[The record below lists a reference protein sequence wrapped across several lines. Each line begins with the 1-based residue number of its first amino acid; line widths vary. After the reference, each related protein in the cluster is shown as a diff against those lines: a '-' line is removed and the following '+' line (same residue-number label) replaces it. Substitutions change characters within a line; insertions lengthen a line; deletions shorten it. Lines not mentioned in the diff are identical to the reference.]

1 VSTQPAVARSWQVV
15 VVDSLTRTQISQ
27 YAGASGDFNP
37 VHIDEPYATRVAGQ
51 PAVFAHGMLTMGLT
65 GRAVTERF
73 GADAVRA
80 FGGRFTGQVWPG
92 DTLTATLT
100 ETDAAAGDVMLEV
113 VTTNQDGQPVFR
125 GTARIAVVSGGH
137 E

>member
-1 VSTQPAVARSWQVV
+1 MSVQPAAERSWQVV
-15 VVDSLTRTQISQ
+15 VVESITRTQIAQ

-37 VHIDEPYATRVAGQ
+37 VHIDEPYAIRVSGQ

-65 GRAVTERF
+65 ARALTERF
-73 GADAVRA
+73 GAGAVRA

-100 ETDAAAGDVMLEV
+100 ETDGNDDGTVEV
-113 VTTNQDGQPVFR
+113 VTTNQDGHPVFR
-125 GTARIAVVSGGH
+125 GSARIAGQGGDH
-137 E
+137 R